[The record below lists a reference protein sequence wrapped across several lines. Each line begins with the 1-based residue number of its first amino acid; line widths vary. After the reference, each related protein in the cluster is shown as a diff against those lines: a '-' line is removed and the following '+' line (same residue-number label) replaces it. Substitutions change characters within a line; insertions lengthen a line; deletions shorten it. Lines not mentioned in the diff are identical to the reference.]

1 MTEKRVN
8 NPLFFLFFLFGY
20 TYISKGLRMR
30 INIYL
35 QKHYNE
41 ITQKV
46 RAVTKNH
53 QSTLDLLNDCIVSLL
68 EKGEEYTDKLL
79 CDGKVQH
86 YIIKMAYIQF
96 NSSTSPFHLK
106 YRNKHKLQE
115 YDTRKHDRQEIKE
128 EVGEDIDALAGDIK
142 LYIGRLPV
150 YERTLAEKHFIDGI
164 SQRKMSSFYSIN
176 RKYIKHDLD
185 NIQSNIKLTFN
196 RDKYKNDD
204 K

>member
-1 MTEKRVN
+1 
-8 NPLFFLFFLFGY
+8 
-20 TYISKGLRMR
+20 MR

-35 QKHYNE
+35 QKHYKE

-53 QSTLDLLNDCIVSLL
+53 QNTLDLLNDCIVSLL
-68 EKGEEYTDKLL
+68 EKGENYTDKLL

-128 EVGEDIDALAGDIK
+128 EVGEDIDGLAGDIK

-150 YERTLAEKHFIDGI
+150 YERTLAEKHFIDGV
-164 SQRKMSSFYSIN
+164 SQRKMSRFYSIN

-185 NIQSNIKLTFN
+185 NIQNNIKLTFN

>member
-1 MTEKRVN
+1 MK
-8 NPLFFLFFLFGY
+8 
-20 TYISKGLRMR
+20 
-30 INIYL
+30 INKYL
-35 QKHYNE
+35 QIHYKE

-53 QSTLDLLNDCIVSLL
+53 QNTLDLLNDCIVSLL

-79 CDGKVQH
+79 FDGKVQH

-96 NSSTSPFHLK
+96 NSSTSPFHVK

-115 YDTRKHDRQEIKE
+115 YDARKHDKEEIKE

-150 YERTLAEKHFIDGI
+150 YERTLAEKHFIDGV